1 MRRTRLGLVT
11 LLSAVVLA
19 LAADP
24 VAAQASATSG
34 LINELNGKL
43 LYVAIP
49 ITIITEAI
57 LIYTV
62 IRFRRSDEA
71 KPTKENRRLEITWT
85 IATAAVLLFVGVASY
100 GVLANP
106 NVTYVPGANDAPSED
121 AVVVEAEAYQWGW
134 NMRYPEEGNIS
145 APSAEGGPQIVI
157 PVDTDVYFEVT
168 STDVIHGFAV
178 PELGLKQDAMPG
190 STNTIKTVA
199 YEEGTYQGYCTEYCG
214 VAHSQ
219 MYFSVKVVS
228 QEEYQQFLEEQQS
241 TPTPTAT
248 PSGNSTATATATP
261 SGTSTPAGDSTTTAT
276 STSSGTATSSGNSTA
291 TATSSTSTGSATA
304 TSAPTATG
312 TATATSTPS
321 GN

>member
-1 MRRTRLGLVT
+1 MRRTRLGLVA

-19 LAADP
+19 LVADP

-49 ITIITEAI
+49 ITVITEAI

-71 KPTKENRRLEITWT
+71 QPTKENRRLEITWT

-106 NVTYVPGANDAPSED
+106 NVTYMEGMNDGPGEGD
-121 AVVVEAEAYQWGW
+121 VVVEAEAYQWGW
-134 NMRYPEEGNIS
+134 NMKYPEEGNIT
-145 APSAEGGPQIVI
+145 APNVEGNPQIVI
-157 PVDTDVYFEVT
+157 PKDTDVYFRIT

-190 STNTIKTVA
+190 ATNTIKTVA
-199 YEEGTYQGYCTEYCG
+199 YEEDTYQGYCTEYCG

-219 MYFSVKVVS
+219 MYFTVEVVS
-228 QEEYQQFLEEQQS
+228 QEEYQEWLDEQQS
-241 TPTPTAT
+241 SQ
-248 PSGNSTATATATP
+248 SG
-261 SGTSTPAGDSTTTAT
+261 
-276 STSSGTATSSGNSTA
+276 
-291 TATSSTSTGSATA
+291 
-304 TSAPTATG
+304 
-312 TATATSTPS
+312 
-321 GN
+321 

>member
-49 ITIITEAI
+49 ITVITQAI
-57 LIYTV
+57 LLYTV
-62 IRFRRSDEA
+62 IRFRRNDEA
-71 KPTKENRRLEITWT
+71 QPTKENRRLEITWT

-106 NVTYVPGANDAPSED
+106 NVTYMPGMNDDGPGEGD
-121 AVVVEAEAYQWGW
+121 VVVEAEAYQWGW
-134 NMRYPEEGNIS
+134 NMRYPEEDGVT
-145 APSAEGGPQIVI
+145 APTVEGSPQVVI
-157 PVDTDVYFEVT
+157 PKDTDVYFEVT

-190 STNTIKTVA
+190 ATNTIKTVA

-219 MYFSVKVVS
+219 MYFTVKVVS
-228 QEEYQQFLEEQQS
+228 QEEYQQFLDEQQS
-241 TPTPTAT
+241 TPTATATAT
-248 PSGNSTATATATP
+248 PSGNSTATSTATP
-261 SGTSTPAGDSTTTAT
+261 
-276 STSSGTATSSGNSTA
+276 SGNSTA
-291 TATSSTSTGSATA
+291 TSTA
-304 TSAPTATG
+304 TTAS
-312 TATATSTPS
+312 TATSTATPS